1 MTCVRIIAQAEESAR
16 TATATILLNVNA
28 LRTGK
33 GSRVTFLIVQTTVAF
48 LTEASVM
55 QVMSEGAPAP
65 HTGRVGAVLSISEG
79 CNLGNHKGVYFSS
92 CVFYVNHVSDGI
104 QTFTSL
110 CPDSLKFTPVW
121 LLIDIL
127 RTVERF
133 DMLFVTHS

>member
-1 MTCVRIIAQAEESAR
+1 MTCVRIIAQAEENAR
-16 TATATILLNVNA
+16 TATAAILLNVNA

-65 HTGRVGAVLSISEG
+65 HTGRVGSEG

-110 CPDSLKFTPVW
+110 YPDSLKFTPVW

-133 DMLFVTHS
+133 DMLFVTHL